1 MFISKVQIK
10 NFKLFKTE
18 DNFEIDNLNIPD
30 SENIGSGLT
39 VVVGENGCGK
49 STIMEAI
56 ALTLLEYKA
65 DSFNINDMNDPNIE
79 TEITIHADN
88 TFKVKGTFPNTEF
101 EARGF
106 KFIGKTRERNNKNK
120 LLSLTMT
127 DQLYISIDA
136 EKPKPGSPD
145 LRVSVTNSFG
155 TKRSNELDVL
165 YLDKNRLYQTK
176 SEWIYDT

>member
-56 ALTLLEYKA
+56 ALTLLEYK
-65 DSFNINDMNDPNIE
+65 
-79 TEITIHADN
+79 
-88 TFKVKGTFPNTEF
+88 
-101 EARGF
+101 
-106 KFIGKTRERNNKNK
+106 
-120 LLSLTMT
+120 
-127 DQLYISIDA
+127 
-136 EKPKPGSPD
+136 
-145 LRVSVTNSFG
+145 
-155 TKRSNELDVL
+155 
-165 YLDKNRLYQTK
+165 
-176 SEWIYDT
+176 

>member
-88 TFKVKGTFPNTEF
+88 TFKVKG
-101 EARGF
+101 
-106 KFIGKTRERNNKNK
+106 KK
-120 LLSLTMT
+120 
-127 DQLYISIDA
+127 
-136 EKPKPGSPD
+136 EK
-145 LRVSVTNSFG
+145 
-155 TKRSNELDVL
+155 
-165 YLDKNRLYQTK
+165 
-176 SEWIYDT
+176 

>member
-88 TFKVKGTFPNTEF
+88 TFKVKGLFLILNLKQE
-101 EARGF
+101 
-106 KFIGKTRERNNKNK
+106 
-120 LLSLTMT
+120 
-127 DQLYISIDA
+127 
-136 EKPKPGSPD
+136 
-145 LRVSVTNSFG
+145 
-155 TKRSNELDVL
+155 VL
-165 YLDKNRLYQTK
+165 NL
-176 SEWIYDT
+176 